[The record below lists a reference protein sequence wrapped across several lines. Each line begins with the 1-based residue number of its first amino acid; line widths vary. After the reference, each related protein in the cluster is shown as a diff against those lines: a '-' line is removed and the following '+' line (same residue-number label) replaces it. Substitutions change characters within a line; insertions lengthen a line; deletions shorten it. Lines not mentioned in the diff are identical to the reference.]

1 MARYQYKI
9 GDQINVTSG
18 TGTISSSGTTITG
31 VGTNFDP
38 ETPAG
43 TVIHAAG
50 QTLVVATVTNDTS
63 MTVVTAPTV
72 ALSGAS
78 FTTTAMVNVET
89 VLGDERFAPRS
100 TFAPWA
106 ETVDL
111 GNGTSRAMGRPS
123 AVWQWGFI
131 TRSARDLLRAYCTGK
146 STRVYIATRKNDSA
160 DAYTTYDAVMLW
172 PDEEDRSAARRLG
185 FSVQFRDLIA
195 L

>member
-50 QTLVVATVTNDTS
+50 QTLVVASVTNDTS

-89 VLGDERFAPRS
+89 VIGDERFPPRS

-106 ETVDL
+106 ATVDL

-123 AVWQWGFI
+123 AAWYWGLL
-131 TRSARDLLRAYCTGK
+131 TQAGRNALRAYCTGK
-146 STRVYIATRKNDSA
+146 SARVYIATRKNDNS

-172 PDEEDRSAARRLG
+172 PDEEDRQASRRIG
-185 FSVQFRDLIA
+185 FVIQFRDLFA